1 MLSKGFITELRASP
15 QHVVGT
21 FTLFFF
27 FYVVYTQIPPLWFLM
42 CEAIVA
48 MVTKLF
54 LRSVFEKSS
63 VGGHGL
69 AVASAP
75 F

>member
-1 MLSKGFITELRASP
+1 MLSKGSITELRASP

-21 FTLFFF
+21 STFF

-54 LRSVFEKSS
+54 LKSVFEKSS

>member
-1 MLSKGFITELRASP
+1 MLSKGSITELRASP

-21 FTLFFF
+21 FTLF

-54 LRSVFEKSS
+54 LKSVFEKSS